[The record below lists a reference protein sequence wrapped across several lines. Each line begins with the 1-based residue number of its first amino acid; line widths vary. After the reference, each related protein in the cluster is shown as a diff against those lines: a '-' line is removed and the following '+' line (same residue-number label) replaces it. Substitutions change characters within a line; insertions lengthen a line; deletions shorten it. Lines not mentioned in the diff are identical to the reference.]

1 MLEIGLSVFLEKHL
15 YSLYS
20 VAFSFSG
27 KKGEIKLTK
36 NHVILGGQVGTNMQI
51 TFLHKD
57 LVFTW
62 KLSFLKKQVGKLKA

>member
-20 VAFSFSG
+20 VAFSFRG

-36 NHVILGGQVGTNMQI
+36 NHDVILGGQVGTNMQI

-57 LVFTW
+57 LVFT
-62 KLSFLKKQVGKLKA
+62 